1 MTKFTYN
8 LIINRRKRVSKTQ
21 PSTVKEK
28 IIVSDNTSTDNL
40 LKQRIDII
48 EKQNNLL
55 IISYPDSD
63 IIKKL
68 MLIITFASLLASSV
82 SLRLS
87 TTGNDWLWNGA
98 IVLLFIA
105 IFLFIAGVIRQVYFM
120 YDAKNKKLRS
130 V

>member
-1 MTKFTYN
+1 VTKFTYN